1 MTATNNLKV
10 AGKTATLGPHDL
22 SRIHAASRK
31 RERRR
36 LRNARIEAELGNHP
50 DCLRKVGRDW
60 IAECRVCGRDYEL
73 PCEIGEFSA
82 DYSYCGGSD
91 RCTP

>member
-1 MTATNNLKV
+1 MSDKNNLKV
-10 AGKTATLGPHDL
+10 ADKATTLDRHDL
-22 SRIHAASRK
+22 SRIQAARQK

-50 DCLRKVGRDW
+50 DCVRKVGSDW
-60 IAECRVCGRDYEL
+60 VAECRVCGCDYEL